1 MSAYLLLF
9 PELHLHLFVTRLVL
23 ADAVAGDEV
32 AADVSEFWVLFPRL
46 FDQTEEDT
54 SVRNSV
60 FNRVLVLVKLGLQHR
75 GFMPLCTSRV
85 CVPELWDWIIAR
97 PILWCYSAFNHR
109 PSGHWLS
116 LIHHFIM
123 FDIYMLNHIL
133 IILWILELRPNM
145 CFVFCVKVILTSDH
159 QILLS
164 SSLSYCVHL
173 YEIWRNSLE
182 MFLRFCRPWLS
193 LAERHEK

>member
-32 AADVSEFWVLFPRL
+32 AANVSEFWVLFPRL

-85 CVPELWDWIIAR
+85 CVPELWEWIIAR
-97 PILWCYSAFNHR
+97 PILWCYTAFNHR
-109 PSGHWLS
+109 PSGHRMS
-116 LIHHFIM
+116 LFHHFIM

-145 CFVFCVKVILTSDH
+145 CFVRSKWSWPLTTKFYSVHPLVIVYICTKFE
-159 QILLS
+159 
-164 SSLSYCVHL
+164 
-173 YEIWRNSLE
+173 EIPSRRSWD
-182 MFLRFCRPWLS
+182 F
-193 LAERHEK
+193 AHE